1 VHKLSRLLIAAALGV
16 CLAGGASAELLR
28 WEGTLTLDFVHLA
41 IPSASFTGGGFATI
55 NGSAGLGALN
65 SLRLAGGI
73 AGSAGQLSV
82 WPSETIPLVGIRPS
96 VALGTGVLGP
106 ISGGTAAPPL
116 TQNALPLGGQ
126 LDFCLPP
133 FLNCL
138 NHVPVPLTVGGTR
151 GAGIGGLITINGYS
165 GIPVSLHGAPW
176 TIATAV
182 VSTGTTANGAPTG
195 TGLRS
200 GFAHGPA
207 SGTTSTGVIGGVVQL
222 VTPMQVTSAYP
233 FFERLGIFGVLRIAL
248 VPEPSTALLLGAGV
262 VCLALVGRERRARR

>member
-1 VHKLSRLLIAAALGV
+1 MRRLSRVLAAAAF
-16 CLAGGASAELLR
+16 LAGTAGTASAELLR
-28 WEGTLTLDFVHLA
+28 WEGTLTIDLVHPD
-41 IPSASFTGGGFATI
+41 IPSASFTGGGFATV

-82 WPSETIPLVGIRPS
+82 TATVPLVGIRPS

-116 TQNALPLGGQ
+116 TQNTLPLGGQ
-126 LDFCLPP
+126 LGFCLPP
-133 FLNCL
+133 FLECQNL
-138 NHVPVPLTVGGTR
+138 IPVPLTVGGTR
-151 GAGIGGLITINGYS
+151 GAGIGGLITLNGYGP
-165 GIPVSLHGAPW
+165 GIHVSLVGAPW
-176 TIATAV
+176 TIGAAV

-207 SGTTSTGVIGGVVQL
+207 SGTTTTARIGGVVQL
-222 VTPMQVTSAYP
+222 VTPILTETTLGTGQ
-233 FFERLGIFGVLRIAL
+233 RLGLFGVLRLTL
-248 VPEPSTALLLGAGV
+248 VPEPGTALLLGLGCAG
-262 VCLALVGRERRARR
+262 LALVGRRSRRRR